1 MKQFFGLL
9 CIATSLSATNLGET
23 LFQGNCVTCHDTK
36 KANSAPSIKEIQIRY
51 KQKLSTKEAFVS
63 FMAQWVLKPDAK
75 TTLMPEAIA
84 KYELMPI
91 LGYDKESLEEIAH
104 YLYDAT
110 WQP

>member
-75 TTLMPEAIA
+75 TALMPEAIA